1 MPLNKA
7 QLMATPGG
15 PGVIGAVR
23 AGLGIAIA
31 GDGTISLDPN
41 QVVAKLVAGAN
52 VSLQPSTGIGTVTV
66 NAIPEAAGD
75 FPSGTI
81 TIFIQASAPS
91 GWTQVTS
98 QNDKA
103 IRVVNGSGG
112 GSGGSV
118 SFSSTFTSIPVTGS
132 VSFSGLSVSGGSTNN
147 VSQSPSGSV
156 QLNSLS
162 VGGASISEGQMPGH
176 SHTYSRRPPNQ
187 NQSGQSGGVNN
198 NTDTPTSGT
207 GGGGSHNHSVSG
219 SGSFSGNNM
228 SHSHNVN
235 ASVSGNGS
243 FSGNPINLALQYVDA
258 ILCSK
263 A

>member
-1 MPLNKA
+1 
-7 QLMATPGG
+7 
-15 PGVIGAVR
+15 VIGAVK
-23 AGLGIAIA
+23 AGNGIAIA
-31 GDGTISLDPN
+31 TDGTISIDPN
-41 QVVAKLVAGAN
+41 AVVAKLVAGAN
-52 VSLQPSTGIGTVTV
+52 VTLSPATGLGTVTI

-75 FPSGTI
+75 FPAGTI

-98 QNDKA
+98 QNNKA
-103 IRVVNGSGG
+103 IRVVNGNGG
-112 GSGGSV
+112 GTGGSV
-118 SFSSTFTSIPVTGS
+118 SFTSTFTSVPVTGS

-156 QLNSLS
+156 QLNGLN
-162 VGGASISEGQMPGH
+162 VGGSSISTGQMPGH
-176 SHTYSRRPPNQ
+176 SHTYSRRPPGQ
-187 NQSGQSGGVNN
+187 NQSGNSGGVNN
-198 NTDTPTSGT
+198 NETVTTSGT
-207 GGGGSHNHSVSG
+207 GGGGAHNHSVSG

-243 FSGNPINLALQYVDA
+243 FSGNPINLNLQYVDA

-263 A
+263 I